1 MSWRSSSAGVDER
14 ERQGAHHLTHGG
26 RRRPMGETGAA
37 LPLRASPQ
45 SASETRS
52 SSSSADCAASPAP
65 AGRVGTSA
73 VSADAR
79 HSEGSTGKFTLHR
92 SPARSPLPAL
102 GMRGEKAGR
111 PAPVAGRHITVRRHP
126 AQKERWVAEQAV
138 GRFAARQPGTS
149 ASSAEHFVLF
159 AAPADRKAAETEVR
173 RCLSAPERLASRVQV
188 TTVAPQRRSHLSQ
201 LAAAAVGAAAALVAC
216 FPDFRDENRM

>member
-92 SPARSPLPAL
+92 SPRP
-102 GMRGEKAGR
+102 
-111 PAPVAGRHITVRRHP
+111 PAPSRSGDEGGESRSSCPRRRKAHYC
-126 AQKERWVAEQAV
+126 AASSSAKRAV
-138 GRFAARQPGTS
+138 GCR
-149 ASSAEHFVLF
+149 ASGGALCS
-159 AAPADRKAAETEVR
+159 APARDQCE
-173 RCLSAPERLASRVQV
+173 
-188 TTVAPQRRSHLSQ
+188 QRR
-201 LAAAAVGAAAALVAC
+201 ALCTVCSA
-216 FPDFRDENRM
+216 RGQKGG